1 MIKNKTFKT
10 FYLAAFLIIQAV
22 LGYFVQTTS
31 GKLCSSI
38 SLSIIILSL
47 LTIIIFYK
55 RDTLHFLTLIAYI
68 NTLCADFFLCGL
80 VDFENIKVVAMV
92 FFSIT
97 QIFYFLR
104 LYSNHL
110 YTSEKRIHLI
120 VRILL
125 TVIVL
130 TVTFIV
136 LGKNNNLLAVISM
149 FYFTNLF
156 INLIYA
162 FIQIKRA
169 PLFAIGLLLFAF
181 CDTVIGFSFLPSF
194 LSVPKGSFIDIV
206 NNADINLAWLF
217 YTPSQTLIA
226 FDSAIKKD

>member
-1 MIKNKTFKT
+1 MLRNKTFT
-10 FYLAAFLIIQAV
+10 NIYLTAFLIIQAV

-31 GKLCSSI
+31 GKVYSSVA
-38 SLSIIILSL
+38 LSIIILSL

-55 RDTLHFLTLIAYI
+55 RDTLHFFTLIAYI

-80 VDFENIKVVAMV
+80 VDFENIKIVAMV

-104 LYSNHL
+104 LYNNHL

-120 VRILL
+120 IRISLI
-125 TVIVL
+125 VIVL
-130 TVTFIV
+130 AVTFIV
-136 LGKNNNLLAVISM
+136 LGKNANFLAVISM

-156 INLIYA
+156 MNVIYA
-162 FIQIKRA
+162 FIQVKSA
-169 PLFAIGLLLFAF
+169 PIFAIGLLLFAF

-194 LSVPKGSFIDIV
+194 LSIPKGSFIDIV
-206 NNADINLAWLF
+206 NNVNINLAWLF